1 MKMYYAFVRYL
12 ILDICCKEGLW
23 NIRYTTF
30 MSTVREF
37 DGTGRFPF
45 LIWRELSSNV
55 NEIRL
60 SVVYEQEI
68 YWRHPF
74 IEEFSIYR
82 NMFSETFPVHIH
94 IRLMYVFIS
103 IYVFIIYLCI
113 SLYIKYIIFIYIYL
127 YLFIYVYIYM
137 CFSCISC
144 TTVPEVEIQ
153 AARWLCSNI
162 FSFIK

>member
-30 MSTVREF
+30 ISTVREF
-37 DGTGRFPF
+37 DGTARFPF

-82 NMFSETFPVHIH
+82 SMFSETFPVHIH

-127 YLFIYVYIYM
+127 YLFIYVYIYI